1 MNTTSF
7 LYILKNKDRE
17 EGINRGEDMPEDAIL
32 RITLSI
38 IIATL
43 AAIVYSLRYI
53 VLIDRK
59 IERIE
64 QHIDKLIHKVVEKQK
79 RR

>member
-1 MNTTSF
+1 MA
-7 LYILKNKDRE
+7 D
-17 EGINRGEDMPEDAIL
+17 DVIL
-32 RITLSI
+32 RITLSV

-43 AAIVYSLRYI
+43 AAIVYSLKYI

-64 QHIDKLIHKVVEKQK
+64 KHIDGLVHKLMDTRKK
-79 RR
+79 R

>member
-1 MNTTSF
+1 MA
-7 LYILKNKDRE
+7 
-17 EGINRGEDMPEDAIL
+17 EDLVL
-32 RITLSI
+32 RVTLSV

-43 AAIVYSLRYI
+43 AAIVYCLRYI

-64 QHIDKLIHKVVEKQK
+64 EHLDKMVHRTLAEELRIEKLLK
-79 RR
+79 RKR

>member
-1 MNTTSF
+1 MIDD
-7 LYILKNKDRE
+7 LILK
-17 EGINRGEDMPEDAIL
+17 
-32 RITLSI
+32 ITLSV

-43 AAIVYSLRYI
+43 AAIVYCLRYI

-64 QHIDKLIHKVVEKQK
+64 FHLDNIVHKTLKEEKSIERMIS
-79 RR
+79 RRKK

>member
-1 MNTTSF
+1 MA
-7 LYILKNKDRE
+7 
-17 EGINRGEDMPEDAIL
+17 EDLIL
-32 RITLSI
+32 RITLSV

-43 AAIVYSLRYI
+43 AAIVYCLRYI

-64 QHIDKLIHKVVEKQK
+64 EHLDKIVHKTLAEEFRIEKLVKKK

>member
-1 MNTTSF
+1 MVDD
-7 LYILKNKDRE
+7 LILK
-17 EGINRGEDMPEDAIL
+17 
-32 RITLSI
+32 ITLSV

-43 AAIVYSLRYI
+43 AAIVYCLRYI

-64 QHIDKLIHKVVEKQK
+64 VHLDNMVHKTLKEEKNIERMIS
-79 RR
+79 RRKK